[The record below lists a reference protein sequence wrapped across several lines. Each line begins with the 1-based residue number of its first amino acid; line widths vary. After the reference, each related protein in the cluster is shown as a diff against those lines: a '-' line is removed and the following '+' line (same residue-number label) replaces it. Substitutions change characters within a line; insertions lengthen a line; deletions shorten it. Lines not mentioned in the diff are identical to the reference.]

1 MSGTPFRW
9 GPGVTE
15 LEHRPRTAPAAAPLP
30 ARTAV
35 VGCGRMGSA
44 LVQAALCQ
52 GLEVVAGVRG
62 HQTLRPG
69 LPPGV
74 TQMEPRE
81 AVAEAD
87 LVVLAVP
94 PGLPLREAAEDLRA
108 ALAGKVVVELSN
120 PLMRWRGMPAPRGS
134 WGPSEAERLAQ
145 RLPRARIAKALNVV
159 SAKALRRIGTAGPG
173 DGHRMSVP
181 VAADDPS
188 ARQMVCAW
196 VDALG
201 FDSVSAGPLAQA
213 RSLEHLAQLLC
224 HIDMEAGRTGLVGCR
239 IVRP

>member
-1 MSGTPFRW
+1 M
-9 GPGVTE
+9 TE

-44 LVQAALCQ
+44 LVQAALSQ

-62 HQTLRPG
+62 HQVRRPG
-69 LPPGV
+69 VPPGV
-74 TQMEPRE
+74 AQMEPRE
-81 AVAEAD
+81 AVAEAE

-94 PGLPLREAAEDLRA
+94 PGLPLREAAEDLRP

-120 PLMRWRGMPAPRGS
+120 PLMRWRGMPAPRGPF
-134 WGPSEAERLAQ
+134 GPSEAERLAQ
-145 RLPRARIAKALNVV
+145 RLPRARIAKALNTV
-159 SAKALRRIGTAGPG
+159 SAKALRRIGTVGPSA
-173 DGHRMSVP
+173 DDHRVSVP
-181 VAADDPS
+181 VAADDPE
-188 ARQMVCAW
+188 ARRTVCAW
-196 VDALG
+196 VEALG
-201 FDSVSAGPLAQA
+201 FDSVPAGPLTQA